1 MKRWILTLLV
11 LLVLVIASVY
21 LFFPKEVIGSNIEK
35 IGCSIN
41 GINRFVMAENK
52 WKAWWPGKVVNDT
65 DSQKYIFEYNGYK
78 YIITR
83 VEYNAILI
91 DMQGLNLNING
102 TIFFLPL
109 KIDSVQAEW
118 KYVLKTTSNPVN
130 RIHLYLTEKNINSNM
145 KDILRSMKSFLD
157 KKENVYG
164 MKINQ
169 VMVKDTILMFT
180 EYNSEQ
186 YPSTR
191 KIYSLIDG
199 IKNYIASNHAEETNY
214 PMLNVTNSDSGYYKV
229 KVAIPVNKEIPQ
241 NRTYTMRR
249 MVPGKILVG
258 QVMGGSYRAREAL
271 RELGL
276 YIADYEYSSPA
287 IPFQSLVTNRMEEP
301 DSTKWVTRVYYPI
314 F

>member
-1 MKRWILTLLV
+1 MKRWIPTLLV
-11 LLVLVIASVY
+11 ILVIIISAY

-35 IGCSIN
+35 IGCNIN

-52 WKAWWPGKVVNDT
+52 WNAWWPGKVANDT
-65 DSQKYIFEYNGYK
+65 TSQKYIFEYNGYVYSIAK
-78 YIITR
+78 F
-83 VEYNAILI
+83 EYNAIVF
-91 DMQGLNLNING
+91 DMQSQDLNVTGKI
-102 TIFFLPL
+102 IFLPL
-109 KIDSVQAEW
+109 TIDSVQAEW
-118 KYVLKTTSNPVN
+118 EYVLKTTSNPVD
-130 RIHLYLTEKNINSNM
+130 RIHLYMTEKKIHDNM
-145 KDILRSMKSFLD
+145 RDILSTMKSFLD
-157 KKENVYG
+157 KQENIYG

-169 VMVKDTILMFT
+169 VMVKDTILVFT
-180 EYNSEQ
+180 EYNWEE
-186 YPSTR
+186 YPSTQ

-199 IKNYIASNHAEETNY
+199 IKKYVAYNHAEETNY
-214 PMLNVTNSDSGYYKV
+214 PMLNVTNSDSGFYKV

-241 NRTYTMRR
+241 NKVYSIRK

-258 QVMGGSYRAREAL
+258 QVMGGSYRASEAL

-276 YIADYEYSSPA
+276 YIEDYHYSSPA